1 MFLRILPCLLFV
13 LSSYYLIGWETRFTA
28 DYVTTKTFTNASG
41 CGAAEVRDS
50 DPSTCKTDPLA
61 LAVGADYGAHGRSF
75 AMHWGALSLA
85 AANAASLAALV
96 TAFSSTAQVANFVT
110 VLIMLVLVMFSGA
123 LVSHKGMPGYI
134 AWLSDISPF
143 AYVFEALA
151 IGQFQGQCLL
161 FNPTTMP
168 ALFNPTHSG
177 TAMACVEI
185 AGYQWLLQ
193 FGCTAVGRFNSI
205 TDFPSNP
212 FSDPQK
218 CAYTY
223 TTMEL
228 DGVMGL
234 LLLAGYTLLALC
246 AFAFLVHERR

>member
-1 MFLRILPCLLFV
+1 M
-13 LSSYYLIGWETRFTA
+13 
-28 DYVTTKTFTNASG
+28 
-41 CGAAEVRDS
+41 
-50 DPSTCKTDPLA
+50 
-61 LAVGADYGAHGRSF
+61 
-75 AMHWGALSLA
+75 SLA
-85 AANAASLAALV
+85 ATNAASLAALI
-96 TAFSSTAQVANFVT
+96 TAFSSTARVANFVT

-123 LVSHKGMPGYI
+123 LVSHKSMPVYV
-134 AWLSDISPF
+134 AWLTHISPF
-143 AYVFEALA
+143 AYVFELLA

-168 ALFNPTHSG
+168 ALFDPTHSG
-177 TAMACVEI
+177 AAMACVEI

-193 FGCTAVGRFNSI
+193 FGCTAVGRFNS
-205 TDFPSNP
+205 TLDFPADP

-246 AFAFLVHERR
+246 AFAFLVRERR